1 MKYFKSVLGFFARWG
16 EAVYEARK
24 RNGLNRMY

>member
-1 MKYFKSVLGFFARWG
+1 MKFLKSILSFFARWG
-16 EAVYEARK
+16 DAVYEARK